1 MTNDQQGFEPVIDVE
16 ITVHADELQA
26 ALTPALE
33 RGLTAMGMAGERFA
47 KENIRANGS
56 IVTGRLLNSITF
68 AVDGMDVYIGTNVEY
83 APYVELGTR
92 RSHAKP
98 YLKPAAE
105 EHGREYEQLLK
116 ESLEAG

>member
-1 MTNDQQGFEPVIDVE
+1 MADHGFEPVFNVE
-16 ITVHADELQA
+16 IQFHKDELEA

-33 RGLTAMGMAGERFA
+33 RGLTMMGMAGERFA

-83 APYVELGTR
+83 APYVELGTS
-92 RSHAKP
+92 RSKPKP

-105 EHGREYEQLLK
+105 EHGREFSDLLK